1 MHHLSMSILSAVV
14 DDGRVVV
21 SYKLGMADGITL
33 YSRREGE
40 TEFSPLAEDEPAP
53 FIDDRPK
60 LDPHQPEVRRYRAV
74 LLYSGEENRLMSNEV
89 VLTVP

>member
-1 MHHLSMSILSAVV
+1 MNPFGLSILSAVV

-21 SYKLGMADGITL
+21 HYKLGLADGITL
-33 YSRREGE
+33 YGRREGE
-40 TEFSPLAEDEPAP
+40 AEYMPLAEDEPGP

-60 LDPHQPEVRRYRAV
+60 LDPDRPEVRRYRAV